1 MEKKFLVDAELGK
14 LAKWLRIMGYDAHYQ
29 PFYNSE
35 HIRAFAKQRRVLLT
49 RNAQRLLQWE
59 GAVFLRPDRLN
70 EQLQQLKQEG
80 LIAACRSKWF
90 SRCVR
95 CNRPLLEAEP
105 EVVTEN
111 VPEYVFLKNP
121 SGILFCPSCNRFFW
135 PGSHRQRKID
145 IGRLSPAF
153 PVTPP
158 GVRVRTGRFG
168 GLSYRL
174 TVNLGIPSESK

>member
-35 HIRAFAKQRRVLLT
+35 HIRAFAKQGRVLLT

-95 CNRPLLEAEP
+95 CNRPLLEAEL
-105 EVVTEN
+105 EAVTEN

-135 PGSHRQRKID
+135 PGSHRQRMITQLETW
-145 IGRLSPAF
+145 GF
-153 PVTPP
+153 
-158 GVRVRTGRFG
+158 
-168 GLSYRL
+168 
-174 TVNLGIPSESK
+174 